1 MTWFVLAAV
10 TLVFVVRYARRH
22 RRFATSTSAPVSTLQ
37 ADMSKK
43 HSREKRA
50 ALDAASSTLR

>member
-1 MTWFVLAAV
+1 MTWFLLAAI
-10 TLVFVVRYARRH
+10 TLLFVVRYARRH
-22 RRFATSTSAPVSTLQ
+22 QRLATSTSSPVSTLQ